1 MTNYISKFLGKIYV
15 NMSTL
20 MQIWQIRIPGNNK
33 EKELGNYFTKTL
45 NQMVNITHCR
55 VKNL

>member
-1 MTNYISKFLGKIYV
+1 
-15 NMSTL
+15 MSTL

-33 EKELGNYFTKTL
+33 DKELCNYFSKTL

-55 VKNL
+55 IKNLETALCSGPDP